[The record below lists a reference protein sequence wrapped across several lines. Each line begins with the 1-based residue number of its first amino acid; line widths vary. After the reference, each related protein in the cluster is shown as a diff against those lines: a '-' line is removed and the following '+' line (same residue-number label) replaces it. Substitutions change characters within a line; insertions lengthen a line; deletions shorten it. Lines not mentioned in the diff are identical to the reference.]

1 MTDDANAT
9 TKRGSGTWRHLQVV
23 LGFAL
28 TIEAV
33 VVEMIKPI
41 EWPYNVATFVIVA
54 AFTMWAFLGGV
65 WLPKKLLDLKD
76 SFDDRMH

>member
-9 TKRGSGTWRHLQVV
+9 TKRGSGTWRYLQVV

-54 AFTMWAFLGGV
+54 AFTIWIFLRSDR
-65 WLPKKLLDLKD
+65 LHYRLLHFKD
-76 SFDDRMH
+76 SFDDRVR